1 MQCVCGLSRHD
12 LSLLQLLSKQ
22 TRSTE
27 YDKHLLD
34 LRSRFRAWNTVPCVE
49 HNLCRYS
56 VRHKDLLVAQNTCL
70 DFGPKNRTDP
80 RGEKR
85 DQKSNIYYNNRCP
98 MVPLSELLAASIAS
112 AATLPLT
119 QRIHYT
125 GVNVTLISNLS
136 VDHESNATSNT
147 PSPQL
152 CYEIQNRSAVW
163 FPAPILTQMQT

>member
-27 YDKHLLD
+27 YDKHMLD

-80 RGEKR
+80 R
-85 DQKSNIYYNNRCP
+85 DQNTRPYIEHRLQQSLPHGTSSRTPRCQHCIHRNVAP
-98 MVPLSELLAASIAS
+98 HTSH
-112 AATLPLT
+112 TLHGCKCDVNFKP
-119 QRIHYT
+119 QR
-125 GVNVTLISNLS
+125 
-136 VDHESNATSNT
+136 
-147 PSPQL
+147 
-152 CYEIQNRSAVW
+152 
-163 FPAPILTQMQT
+163 

>member
-12 LSLLQLLSKQ
+12 LSLLQLRSKQ

-70 DFGPKNRTDP
+70 DSGPKNRTDP
-80 RGEKR
+80 RVEKR
-85 DQKSNIYYNNRCP
+85 DQKSNIYYNNRCH
-98 MVPLSELLAASIAS
+98 MVHLSELLADSIACNVAPHTS
-112 AATLPLT
+112 HTLHGCKCDVNFKP
-119 QRIHYT
+119 QR
-125 GVNVTLISNLS
+125 
-136 VDHESNATSNT
+136 
-147 PSPQL
+147 
-152 CYEIQNRSAVW
+152 
-163 FPAPILTQMQT
+163 